1 MEISSLKYQRDEQLN
16 PDVVFLLETYTY
28 LQVLLN
34 LEFDHLSSFENPHVG
49 RNSHLVEWCSM
60 QCIKLLLSAS
70 LKAIS
75 KLIKKKKKGHQ
86 VQQTFFCIFASACTV
101 ELKQR
106 CHTIAEW
113 YVCILNSSCFKGFRN
128 LSILALQ
135 SLKLLW

>member
-1 MEISSLKYQRDEQLN
+1 M
-16 PDVVFLLETYTY
+16 VFLLETYTY

-75 KLIKKKKKGHQ
+75 KLIKKKKKA
-86 VQQTFFCIFASACTV
+86 IKYNKLSSAY
-101 ELKQR
+101 LHLR
-106 CHTIAEW
+106 ALW
-113 YVCILNSSCFKGFRN
+113 N
-128 LSILALQ
+128 LSRGAIP
-135 SLKLLW
+135 LLNGMYAF